1 MLTLKCPIFNA
12 AVTAITVRI
21 DKTKQAMKLNPAT
34 RSYPQ
39 HVLSFNENNNK
50 ALPVNLHILTPDQTI
65 SRAALLGYSDGITE
79 FLHQWAAWVDTLCL
93 TSISPRRSLF

>member
-34 RSYPQ
+34 RSYHQ

-50 ALPVNLHILTPDQTI
+50 ALQVN
-65 SRAALLGYSDGITE
+65 
-79 FLHQWAAWVDTLCL
+79 
-93 TSISPRRSLF
+93 